1 MGLGLPLGANRDPDI
16 PAASWNAAFSRAF
29 AAAANPSLNSTPT
42 WGASRSE
49 AIHLDDHRPAAPE
62 EGSRLRRPSLT
73 YRQIIEEPA
82 AVVGTLRALL

>member
-1 MGLGLPLGANRDPDI
+1 MRLGLPLGANRDPDI
-16 PAASWNAAFSRAF
+16 PAASWNAAFSRSF
-29 AAAANPSLNSTPT
+29 AAAANPSLNSAPA
-42 WGASRSE
+42 WAASRSE
-49 AIHLDDHRPAAPE
+49 AIHLDDQRPAAPE